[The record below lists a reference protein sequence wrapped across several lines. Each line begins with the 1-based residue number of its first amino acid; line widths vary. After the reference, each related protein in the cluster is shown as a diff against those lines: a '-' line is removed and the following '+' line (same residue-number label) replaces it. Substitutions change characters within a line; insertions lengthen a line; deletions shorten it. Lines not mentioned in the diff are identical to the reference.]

1 MSRYDNIINMEHHVS
16 KVHPQMSIESRSAQF
31 APFAALTGY
40 SDTVKEEARL
50 TNRKIELDE
59 EFLLIINIK
68 LQEINNI
75 IKDKPT
81 VIITYFIK
89 DRKKQGGRYENII
102 DNIKRIDDVNKIIYL
117 INYKIN
123 IDDILN
129 IEIIK

>member
-1 MSRYDNIINMEHHVS
+1 MGRYDNIINMEHHVS

-31 APFAALTGY
+31 APFATLTGY

-59 EFLLIINIK
+59 EFLLIINTK

-75 IKDKPT
+75 IKNKPT